1 MKSRC
6 TRINLLNNKILLI
19 NYSNNYNKKNIKY
32 NKFQIKIILKMKISR
47 TEFILYKMI
56 IKNITTQFI
65 NHYHKNNL
73 VLQIYK
79 NLKNK

>member
-32 NKFQIKIILKMKISR
+32 NKFQIKIILKKKISR

-56 IKNITTQFI
+56 IKNITTQFV
-65 NHYHKNNL
+65 NHYLKNNL